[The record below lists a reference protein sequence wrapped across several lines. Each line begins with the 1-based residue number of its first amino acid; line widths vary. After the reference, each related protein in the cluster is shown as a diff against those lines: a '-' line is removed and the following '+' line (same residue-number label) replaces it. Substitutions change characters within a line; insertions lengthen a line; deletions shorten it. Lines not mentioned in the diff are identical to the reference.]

1 MAHVSYTKKD
11 NYGRMRCFNKIYFV
25 DFNDI
30 VCLIIK
36 DKTKK
41 SSYDYKAKK
50 IIVKDSLT
58 PNHKYAEF
66 IRLVKTREDTFETN
80 VLLSKQIYIGGKMK
94 YNNDVIKA

>member
-1 MAHVSYTKKD
+1 M
-11 NYGRMRCFNKIYFV
+11 NCFNKIYFI

-36 DKTKK
+36 DNTKK

-50 IIVKDSLT
+50 IIVIDSLT
-58 PNHKYAEF
+58 PNYKYAEF

-80 VLLSKQIYIGGKMK
+80 VLLNKSIYIGEKME
-94 YNNDVIKA
+94 YNNGIT